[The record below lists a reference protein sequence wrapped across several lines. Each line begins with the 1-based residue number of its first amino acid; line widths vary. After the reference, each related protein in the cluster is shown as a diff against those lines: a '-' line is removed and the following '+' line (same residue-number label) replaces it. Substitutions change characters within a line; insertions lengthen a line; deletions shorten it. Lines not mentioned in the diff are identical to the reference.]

1 MQINWFPGHMNKA
14 RNEVKAI
21 IPRVD
26 LLIEVLDAR
35 IPYSSENPMIRE
47 LRGKTPVLKLL
58 AKSDLADPEMTE
70 RWKAWHEKQS
80 GVRAIAITTDSR
92 NQIRSLKG
100 KFYQMLPE
108 EKANKQSM
116 TAMIAGV
123 PNVGKSTIVN
133 IFAGR
138 KVAKTGNEPAVT
150 RGQQKIVIGDGVTL
164 LDTPGMLWPKVE
176 NPKSGLRLAAVGSI
190 KDTAMEYEDA
200 AGFIVDYMLEHYPQ
214 RLTDCFGVEDIPADC
229 VTFLEEIGRKRN
241 CIGRSNV
248 VDYERISRVVITEF
262 RNGRLGKVTL
272 ESPEA
277 IEREVT
283 ELEVELAAK
292 ANAKKAKKNKRKQN
306 FKAKAKAKRESR
318 RRE

>member
-1 MQINWFPGHMNKA
+1 MNKA
-14 RNEVKAI
+14 RNEIKAI

-47 LRGKTPVLKLL
+47 LRGSTPVLKLM
-58 AKSDLADPEMTE
+58 AKCDLADPEMTE
-70 RWKAWHEKQS
+70 LWKDWFEQHS
-80 GVRAIAITTDSR
+80 GVRAIGVTTEQR

-100 KFYQMLPE
+100 QFYQMLGPDHRD
-108 EKANKQSM
+108 KSSM

-150 RGQQKIVIGDGVTL
+150 KGQQKISIGDGITL

-176 NPKSGLRLAAVGSI
+176 NPNSGLRLAAVGSI

-200 AGFIVDYMLEHYPQ
+200 AGFVVTYMLQRYPE
-214 RLTDCFGVEDIPADC
+214 RLKDCFRLDDLPEDC
-229 VTFLEEIGRKRN
+229 VSFLEETGRKRN

-248 VDYERISRVVITEF
+248 VDFERISRVVINEF
-262 RNGRLGKVTL
+262 RTGRLGAVTL
-272 ESPEA
+272 ESPDA
-277 IEREVT
+277 IEK
-283 ELEVELAAK
+283 ELAELQVELAAREL
-292 ANAKKAKKNKRKQN
+292 AKKAKKDKRKQN
-306 FKAKAKAKRESR
+306 FKAKAAAKRESR
-318 RRE
+318 RRRQD

>member
-1 MQINWFPGHMNKA
+1 
-14 RNEVKAI
+14 
-21 IPRVD
+21 
-26 LLIEVLDAR
+26 
-35 IPYSSENPMIRE
+35 MIRE
-47 LRGKTPVLKLL
+47 LRGKTPVLKLF
-58 AKSDLADPEMTE
+58 AKSDLADPTKTE
-70 RWKAWHEKQS
+70 LWKEWHEKQS
-80 GVRAIAITTDSR
+80 GVRAIAITTDNR

-100 KFYQMLPE
+100 KFYEMLPE
-108 EKANKQSM
+108 EKRGKQSM

-150 RGQQKIVIGDGVTL
+150 RGQQKIVIGDGITL

-200 AGFIVDYMLEHYPQ
+200 AGYLVDYMLAHYPQ
-214 RLTDCFGVEDIPADC
+214 QLADCFGVEAAPTDC

-248 VDYERISRVVITEF
+248 VDFDRISRVVITEF

-272 ESPEA
+272 ETPDAVESEV
-277 IEREVT
+277 IE
-283 ELEVELAAK
+283 LQVELAAK
-292 ANAKKAKKNKRKQN
+292 AVAKKAKKEKRKKN
-306 FKAKAKAKRESR
+306 FKDKAAAKRESR
-318 RRE
+318 RRPS